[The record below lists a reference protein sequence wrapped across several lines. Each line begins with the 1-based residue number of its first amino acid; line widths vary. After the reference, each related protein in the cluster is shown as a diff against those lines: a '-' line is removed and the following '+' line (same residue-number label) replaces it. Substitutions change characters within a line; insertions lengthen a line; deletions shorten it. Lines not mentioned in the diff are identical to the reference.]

1 MSNCDREH
9 VAPKPTIFTT
19 WPFIEEVYRMRG
31 LRYSTSLSI
40 SFLTYKMKILA
51 LLGQV
56 NLTACKLYLN
66 KAVKNADTNYLALII
81 LY

>member
-1 MSNCDREH
+1 MY
-9 VAPKPTIFTT
+9 KKG
-19 WPFIEEVYRMRG
+19 G

-40 SFLTYKMKILA
+40 SFLIYKMKILA

-56 NLTACKLYLN
+56 NLMACKLYLK
-66 KAVKNADTNYLALII
+66 KAVKNSDTNYMAMII